1 MTSRADENDKWA
13 SYAGPGAW
21 NDPDMLEIGNGGMTT
36 EEYRSHMSIWA
47 VVKAPLLIGCDVRSM
62 NNVTY
67 ELLSN
72 KEVIAVNQNRL
83 GVQGKKVKKDGDL
96 EVD

>member
-13 SYAGPGAW
+13 TYAGPGAW

-47 VVKAPLLIGCDVRSM
+47 VVKWFKSGSGAMEQRIFTISDNSGAM
-62 NNVTY
+62 
-67 ELLSN
+67 
-72 KEVIAVNQNRL
+72 KEKISAV
-83 GVQGKKVKKDGDL
+83 
-96 EVD
+96 VDSHVCE